1 MNCASSLT
9 CVLLILCAS
18 PSQAQ
23 QRPAASSLSI
33 AVDPVTGA
41 LRAPTP
47 EELRQLHAA
56 VPSAEAGSA
65 LPQSPREAV
74 ATLRTLA
81 DGTEV
86 MQVPLS
92 AMSELHATVEADGT
106 LSLHHAEPTA
116 AETTGHEQ

>member
-1 MNCASSLT
+1 MTCASSLT

-18 PSQAQ
+18 PGQARQ
-23 QRPAASSLSI
+23 HPAASSLSI

-47 EELRQLHAA
+47 QELQQLQTPARPA
-56 VPSAEAGSA
+56 DDLSA
-65 LPQSPREAV
+65 LPRSARDAL

-106 LSLHHAEPTA
+106 LSPQHAESTA
-116 AETTGHEQ
+116 VETTGHEQ